1 MIPDKMLVP
10 SITPGMKQRYDLAAN
25 RIASGGLI
33 VLEIIAPLAGQRE
46 IISGRVTPSIERVN
60 VFDGKALC
68 RMRFLTQAIL
78 AAALCTLTHE
88 QPQGDGDTP
97 FSHAVR
103 GESLSVGSIRPAKG
117 CGARQVQ
124 ADIATARHQT
134 SRCPR

>member
-1 MIPDKMLVP
+1 MLVLD
-10 SITPGMKQRYDLAAN
+10 ITPGMKQRYDLAAH
-25 RIASGGLI
+25 RIASGGRI

-68 RMRFLTQAIL
+68 RVRFLAQAIL
-78 AAALCTLTHE
+78 TAALCTLTHE
-88 QPQGDGDTP
+88 QPQGDGDMP
-97 FSHAVR
+97 FSHAVW
-103 GESLSVGSIRPAKG
+103 GKSLSVGSMRPARG
-117 CGARQVQ
+117 CGARQVE